1 MAYNTLLRNEVPPKG
16 LIYALFVMGLF
27 SMTGAL
33 LFQYWLLFALIV
45 CSPIAVLT
53 FIYSVQYPQISYFLY
68 FTIAYYFA
76 AIMRYSNLEGLSVI
90 LDGLLAYALLT
101 SLLHIVVYKQGKDIR
116 IRNAA
121 NTLTICYSVWII
133 FVFVQLTNPEARFD
147 NLIVSSRG
155 WILSLPLLYILS
167 SILLTTPKKIRY
179 CLILLG
185 TFTLLAF
192 FKVVWQKYRGFDSTE
207 VAWLMSGAWTTHLLH
222 TGIRYFSFFSD
233 AGNFGSNMGLIA
245 IVYGIISFHTKGL
258 ILRLFYIG
266 VTIAGIIG
274 LFMSGTRGAIIVP
287 FGGLL
292 LYCLL
297 SKNLKVMVTSVIAG
311 SALFAVLAFTDIG
324 NGNPFI
330 RRMRTAF
337 TPTEDASFNV
347 RKENQIRIA
356 RQLEDKPIGIGIGN
370 RMIDTENL
378 NVQQDN
384 IIPPD
389 SFYVD
394 LWIQTGI
401 VGLILYI
408 SILTIVLLRCCY
420 LIMFRIK
427 NQELKHILAAML
439 CGIFG
444 LWLNGYIGNGM
455 GFQPGS
461 TIAAAFI
468 AFVLNGP
475 EIDKILLSKKTDNL
489 EIKTI

>member
-16 LIYALFVMGLF
+16 LIYALFAVGLF
-27 SMTGAL
+27 SMASAL
-33 LFQYWLLFALIV
+33 LFQHWLLFAIIV
-45 CSPIAVLT
+45 CSPILILT

-76 AIMRYSNLEGLSVI
+76 AIMRYSNAEGLSVV
-90 LDGLLAYALLT
+90 LDGLLAYALLAT
-101 SLLHIVVYKQGKDIR
+101 LLHIAVHRQEKDVR

-121 NTLTICYSVWII
+121 NTLTLCYSVWVA
-133 FVFVQLTNPEARFD
+133 FVFVQLINPEATFA
-147 NLIVSSRG
+147 NLTVSSRG

-167 SILLTTPKKIRY
+167 SILLVTPKKIRY

-185 TFTLLAF
+185 IFTVTAL
-192 FKVVWQKYRGFDSTE
+192 FKVVWQKFRGFDPTE
-207 VAWLMSGAWTTHLLH
+207 TAWLMSGAWTTHLLH

-233 AGNFGSNMGLIA
+233 AGNFGSNMGLIT
-245 IVYGIISFHTKGL
+245 IVYGIVSFYAKGL
-258 ILRLFYIG
+258 LLRLFYIG
-266 VTIAGIIG
+266 VAIAGVIG

-297 SKNLKVMVTSVIAG
+297 SKNLKVMLTSAIAG
-311 SALFAVLAFTDIG
+311 TALFAVLAFTNIG

-337 TPTEDASFNV
+337 NPTEDASFNV
-347 RKENQIRIA
+347 RKENQKRLA
-356 RQLEDKPIGIGIGN
+356 YLLKDKPLGIGIGN

-378 NVQQDN
+378 NIQENN

-401 VGLILYI
+401 VGLTIYI
-408 SILTIVLLRCCY
+408 SILMIILLRCCY
-420 LIMFRIK
+420 VIMFRIK
-427 NQELKHILAAML
+427 NQRLKHILAAML
-439 CGIFG
+439 SGIFG
-444 LWLNGYIGNGM
+444 LWLNGYVGNGM

-461 TIAAAFI
+461 TITAAFI
-468 AFVLNGP
+468 AFILNGP
-475 EIDKILLSKKTDNL
+475 EIDKILLNRKTNNL
-489 EIKTI
+489 EIKTK

>member
-1 MAYNTLLRNEVPPKG
+1 MAYNILLRNEVPPKG
-16 LIYALFVMGLF
+16 LVYALFVIGLF
-27 SMTGAL
+27 SMIGAL
-33 LFQYWLLFALIV
+33 LFQHWVLFAVIV
-45 CSPIAVLT
+45 CLPIAALT
-53 FIYSVQYPQISYFLY
+53 FIYSVQYPQVSYFLY
-68 FTIAYYFA
+68 FTMAYFFG

-90 LDGLLAYALLT
+90 LDGLLVYALLAT
-101 SLLHIVVYKQGKDIR
+101 LLHTAVYKQGKDIK
-116 IRNAA
+116 IMNAA
-121 NTLTICYSVWII
+121 NMLTICYSIWVA
-133 FVFVQLTNPEARFD
+133 FVFVQLINPEATFD
-147 NLIVSSRG
+147 KLMVSSRG
-155 WILSLPLLYILS
+155 WIISLPLLYILS
-167 SILLTTPKKIRY
+167 SIILVTPKRIKFW
-179 CLILLG
+179 LLLLG
-185 TFTLLAF
+185 IFTLLAF
-192 FKVVWQKYRGFDSTE
+192 LKVVWQKYRGFDSTE
-207 VAWLMSGAWTTHLLH
+207 RAWLMSGAWTTHLLH

-258 ILRLFYIG
+258 ILRLFYII
-266 VTIAGIIG
+266 VTIAGVIG

-297 SKNLKVMVTSVIAG
+297 SKNLKVVIISVIAG

-347 RKENQIRIA
+347 RKENQKRLA
-356 RQLEDKPIGIGIGN
+356 HLLKDKPIGIGIGN

-378 NVQQDN
+378 NVQGDN

-401 VGLILYI
+401 IGLILYI
-408 SILTIVLLRCCY
+408 SILAIILLRCSY

-427 NQELKHILAAML
+427 NKKLRYILAAML
-439 CGIFG
+439 SGTFG
-444 LWLNGYIGNGM
+444 LWLNGYVGNGM

-461 TIAAAFI
+461 TIIAAFI
-468 AFVLNGP
+468 AFILNGP
-475 EIDKILLSKKTDNL
+475 EMDKMLLNKKIDIFA
-489 EIKTI
+489 IKTI